1 MFLVINQPEKEED
14 GPAIVHS
21 IYVVVVVHVGFDGI
35 DEAWVKLFSLVKD
48 EQSLSAAQHHVP
60 DCFPQLALDT
70 LRRSTMLF

>member
-14 GPAIVHS
+14 GPTIVHS

-35 DEAWVKLFSLVKD
+35 DEARVKLLSLVKD

-60 DCFPQLALDT
+60 DRFPQLALDT
-70 LRRSTMLF
+70 VRRSTTLF